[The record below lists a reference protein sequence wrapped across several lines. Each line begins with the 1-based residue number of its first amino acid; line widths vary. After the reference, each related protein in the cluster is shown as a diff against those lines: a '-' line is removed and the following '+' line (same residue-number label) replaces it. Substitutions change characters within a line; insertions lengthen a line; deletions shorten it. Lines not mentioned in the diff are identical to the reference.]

1 MDVKALK
8 DLAEAVRAISTPK
21 TVAYDTPAKV
31 TRIEDGVAWV
41 HIDGGVEETPVKL
54 TIAAQP
60 GDIVQVRVGGGTAWL
75 VGNASAPPT
84 DDKTANAAQKSAK
97 DADDKAVTADRKAT
111 EADRKAGEA
120 GKVATNYI
128 TDTTSDGVFVHPE
141 GNTQDGVRI
150 QDTVEILRD
159 GASVA
164 EYGDTIRLGPSTG
177 ARVEIGASDM
187 KIRNGSN
194 ALIGQV
200 GSVTGANIVRLGT
213 NNTYALASGSSNPTI
228 LLLGSGNSVAAGAE
242 NPIVVIGAGSTL
254 QEKGVSIGNGNSVWD
269 GTVIG
274 NHLWIGA
281 SSGDMALGQDG
292 AMPDG
297 CSPFV
302 IGTYNSKYQYQ
313 ASYAFIIGGGSGENY
328 RSDILR
334 VSWGGSI
341 FLNGDANVNGS
352 MYSGFAPS
360 GRKKMFVTESHT
372 LDNQTAAASTS
383 SSFSLSVAKTGY
395 TPMAV
400 KSVIIN
406 NASTGG
412 TASSFCFPYYWGIN
426 GNTFSIGVRNTA
438 SGTAAKIQITVN
450 VFYIASS
457 AL

>member
-1 MDVKALK
+1 MDVKLLQ
-8 DLAEAVRAISTPK
+8 DIAEAVKAISTPK
-21 TVAYDTPAKV
+21 TSAYDTPAKV
-31 TRIEDGVAWV
+31 TRVEDGVVWV
-41 HIDGGVEETPVKL
+41 HIDGGVDETPVRQ

-60 GDIVQVRVGGGTAWL
+60 GDTVQVRVGGGSAWL
-75 VGNASAPPT
+75 VGNQSAPPT
-84 DDKTANAAQKSAK
+84 DDKKANAAQMSANA
-97 DADDKAVTADRKAT
+97 ADEKAVTADKKAT

-164 EYGDTIRLGPSTG
+164 EYGDTIRIGPGTG
-177 ARVEIGASDM
+177 ARVEIGTSDM
-187 KIRNGSN
+187 QIRNESN

-200 GSVTGANIVRLGT
+200 GSVTGANIVRFGT
-213 NNTYALASGSSNPTI
+213 GNTYALASGASTPTI
-228 LLLGSGNSVAAGAE
+228 LLLGTGNTVAAGAE
-242 NPIVVIGAGSTL
+242 NPIVIIGAGNTL

-274 NHLWIGA
+274 NNLWIGA

-297 CSPFV
+297 CSTFV
-302 IGTYNSKYQYQ
+302 IGTYNAKYAYQ

-328 RSDILR
+328 RSDIFR
-334 VSWGGSI
+334 ISWGGSI
-341 FLNGDANVNGS
+341 FSNGDATINGS

-383 SSFSLSVAKTGY
+383 SSFSFSVAKTGY
-395 TPMAV
+395 TPVAI

-406 NASTGG
+406 NASTSG
-412 TASSFCFPYYWGIN
+412 TASSFCFAYYWGLN
-426 GNTFSIGVRNTA
+426 GDTFNIGIRNTA
-438 SGTAAKIQITVN
+438 SGTAAKIQITAN